1 MYMTLKYAGDHHK
14 HDNIGSYTS
23 MPVQAELHIILL
35 YKYKNKHLV
44 FVKKGKEKE
53 KEKEKQRLN

>member
-1 MYMTLKYAGDHHK
+1 MYMTLTYAGDHHK

-23 MPVQAELHIILL
+23 MPVQAELHIILS

-44 FVKKGKEKE
+44 FVKKEKE
-53 KEKEKQRLN
+53 KEKEK